1 MDLST
6 GAMFWKSNLEIFG
19 NSFSFAFNTFDNIF
33 KGSALKPME
42 LTFVCCS
49 IPWGLV
55 VTLERLITIRS
66 VLEDLLNVTRIVY
79 GSRLKAQMYR
89 V

>member
-6 GAMFWKSNLEIFG
+6 GAVFWKSNLEIFG
-19 NSFSFAFNTFDNIF
+19 NAFSFAFKTFDSIF
-33 KGSALKPME
+33 EGSALNSME
-42 LTFVCCS
+42 LTFFCCS

-66 VLEDLLNVTRIVY
+66 VLEDLLDVTRIVY
-79 GSRLKAQMYR
+79 GSRLKAQMYS

>member
-6 GAMFWKSNLEIFG
+6 GAVFWRSNLEIFG
-19 NSFSFAFNTFDNIF
+19 NAFSFAFKTFNSIF
-33 KGSALKPME
+33 EGFALNPME
-42 LTFVCCS
+42 LTFFFS

-79 GSRLKAQMYR
+79 GSRLKAQMYC

>member
-6 GAMFWKSNLEIFG
+6 GAVFWKSNLEIFG
-19 NSFSFAFNTFDNIF
+19 NGFSFAFKTFERNF
-33 KGSALKPME
+33 EGSALTPME
-42 LTFVCCS
+42 LTFFVCS
-49 IPWGLV
+49 ISWGLV

-79 GSRLKAQMYR
+79 GSRLKAQMYS

>member
-6 GAMFWKSNLEIFG
+6 GAVFWRSNLEIFG
-19 NSFSFAFNTFDNIF
+19 NAFSFAFKTFDSIVE
-33 KGSALKPME
+33 GSALKPHGIDV
-42 LTFVCCS
+42 FFCS